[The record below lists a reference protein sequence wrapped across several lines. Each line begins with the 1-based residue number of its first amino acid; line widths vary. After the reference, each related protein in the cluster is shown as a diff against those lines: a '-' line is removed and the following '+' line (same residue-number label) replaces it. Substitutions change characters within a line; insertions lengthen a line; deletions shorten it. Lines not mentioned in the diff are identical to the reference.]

1 MRAPGGQGWR
11 AAALALPR
19 GRAEPGRV
27 AFDLAVGAVAVV
39 GRDLGVEID
48 GLVVLD
54 ERIGEVR
61 PLEQRVALVLDLLRT
76 RSRYELRRR
85 WGTAATLI
93 SRARPR
99 RK

>member
-1 MRAPGGQGWR
+1 MGRGCGGRGIR
-11 AAALALPR
+11 GRGFR
-19 GRAEPGRV
+19 GRASVLFNRAE
-27 AFDLAVGAVAVV
+27 GAVAVV